1 MQWGFSLSLS
11 TLKRLEE
18 TVLGV
23 DLEGASTAN
32 LTYLTVPGAELE
44 GISRIGRIPA
54 TQIDPTWFETINPLI
69 SRVRISWPTTLMYF
83 SLVLTAGERSPL
95 ALRGLFPSLFLF
107 FLEEKL
113 VMDMRSLAQMKHGES
128 RAVGLQFIWFSLS
141 VQPPASLIHCCF
153 MEKYSS
159 ASQLLHCTDCSS
171 HKSSSILVALVNVT
185 SGSWFVWRK
194 SQTCLQRG
202 MEIICA
208 QYHLCHL
215 YLTSQGVL
223 VNYIRSAFVIS
234 GWCSW
239 WRLEMMCLFH

>member
-107 FLEEKL
+107 FFGRETHHGYEELGTNETWWKQ
-113 VMDMRSLAQMKHGES
+113 SS
-128 RAVGLQFIWFSLS
+128 RAAVY
-141 VQPPASLIHCCF
+141 LIQSFCAAPCKSHTL
-153 MEKYSS
+153 
-159 ASQLLHCTDCSS
+159 LLHG
-171 HKSSSILVALVNVT
+171 KI
-185 SGSWFVWRK
+185 
-194 SQTCLQRG
+194 
-202 MEIICA
+202 
-208 QYHLCHL
+208 
-215 YLTSQGVL
+215 
-223 VNYIRSAFVIS
+223 
-234 GWCSW
+234 
-239 WRLEMMCLFH
+239 

>member
-1 MQWGFSLSLS
+1 MQSWGWEGSAMGLFPFHP
-11 TLKRLEE
+11 EE
-18 TVLGV
+18 TRGSSA
-23 DLEGASTAN
+23 GCGFGRGITAN
-32 LTYLTVPGAELE
+32 LTYLTVPSAELE

-113 VMDMRSLAQMKHGES
+113 IMDTRSLAQMKHGES

-141 VQPPASLIHCCF
+141 VQPPASLIRCCF

-159 ASQLLHCTDCSS
+159 ASQLLHW
-171 HKSSSILVALVNVT
+171 LL
-185 SGSWFVWRK
+185 
-194 SQTCLQRG
+194 
-202 MEIICA
+202 
-208 QYHLCHL
+208 
-215 YLTSQGVL
+215 
-223 VNYIRSAFVIS
+223 IS
-234 GWCSW
+234 
-239 WRLEMMCLFH
+239 